1 MGRIG
6 DFFRKVGR
14 GIKKVGQGIWTGVKW
29 VGNNVGRPVANIIA
43 NPASQALL
51 SSIPGPYGKIIGAVG
66 GAVHAGINIMDG
78 LRGPKQSQPPLGQPP
93 PPQIN

>member
-29 VGNNVGRPVANIIA
+29 AGNNVVRPVARIISH
-43 NPASQALL
+43 PAAQTLL
-51 SSIPGPYGKIIGAVG
+51 TTGGGPYGKAVAAIG
-66 GAVHAGINIMDG
+66 GAVQSGINIYDG
-78 LRGPKQSQPPLGQPP
+78 IRGGPKQAQPP
-93 PPQIN
+93 PQQS